1 MCEGKGFVARWSLH
15 ALFRMRRIRHANL
28 LEAKMAKCDQCKQLP
43 YRDSF
48 LAADASECGVRVHV
62 LDMCIRR

>member
-1 MCEGKGFVARWSLH
+1 MCEGKQFVAQWLIR
-15 ALFRMRRIRHANL
+15 ALRTRCVCYANL
-28 LEAKMAKCDQCKQLP
+28 LVATEAKCGQCKQLP

-48 LAADASECGVRVHV
+48 PAADALGCGVRVHV

>member
-1 MCEGKGFVARWSLH
+1 VAQWLLR
-15 ALFRMRRIRHANL
+15 ALRMRCVCYANL
-28 LEAKMAKCDQCKQLP
+28 LVATKAKCGQCKQLP

-48 LAADASECGVRVHV
+48 PAADALDCGVRVHV